1 MRGMFRVK
9 NVFAFLTM
17 FHDFIFLEKR
27 VLPLH
32 RWTRKDRNWRQ
43 GLFLL
48 VVTVVVVI
56 FFFHVL
62 FSIAI
67 FWTTNI
73 LLFFFFFLS
82 PFLRLFYLVQS
93 QSTPRFSYH
102 VFLFICSCKF
112 VDFQITSA
120 LAFSSSSAY
129 YFTHRTSIIL
139 WQIKKLCGC
148 LNKYSFLP
156 LIWHS
161 TWKSVSDIFCSSWIH
176 HCRVPYSNSQP
187 TTCRFNRRNKVTV
200 SQRYVCFP
208 FTNFY
213 SLLFLTALC
222 LYIFL
227 TFSIY
232 KPPLQL

>member
-1 MRGMFRVK
+1 MNSHIRNFVYLFIFFLTFFSVASHRSSCVARGIYTYPTNNCHLVRAFPMRGMFRVK

-27 VLPLH
+27 VLSLH

-48 VVTVVVVI
+48 VVTAVVVI

-93 QSTPRFSYH
+93 QSTLRFSYH
-102 VFLFICSCKF
+102 VFLFICFCKF

-120 LAFSSSSAY
+120 FAFSCSRAY
-129 YFTHRTSIIL
+129 YFTHRTSTIF
-139 WQIKKLCGC
+139 WQLK
-148 LNKYSFLP
+148 N
-156 LIWHS
+156 
-161 TWKSVSDIFCSSWIH
+161 SV
-176 HCRVPYSNSQP
+176 VVQ
-187 TTCRFNRRNKVTV
+187 
-200 SQRYVCFP
+200 
-208 FTNFY
+208 TNIPCY
-213 SLLFLTALC
+213 L
-222 LYIFL
+222 
-227 TFSIY
+227 
-232 KPPLQL
+232 

>member
-1 MRGMFRVK
+1 
-9 NVFAFLTM
+9 M

-27 VLPLH
+27 VPPLH

-48 VVTVVVVI
+48 VVTAVVVI
-56 FFFHVL
+56 FFFRVL

-73 LLFFFFFLS
+73 LLFFFFVFS
-82 PFLRLFYLVQS
+82 PFLRLFYLVLS
-93 QSTPRFSYH
+93 QSTPRFFYH
-102 VFLFICSCKF
+102 VFLFICFRKF
-112 VDFQITSA
+112 VDFQIASA
-120 LAFSSSSAY
+120 FAFSCSRTY

-139 WQIKKLCGC
+139 WQLKKLCGC
-148 LNKYSFLP
+148 LSEYSLLP

-161 TWKSVSDIFCSSWIH
+161 TWRSVSDILCSSWIH

-200 SQRYVCFP
+200 SQRYVHFP

-213 SLLFLTALC
+213 SLLFLTARL
-222 LYIFL
+222 IH
-227 TFSIY
+227 FSY
-232 KPPLQL
+232 V

>member
-1 MRGMFRVK
+1 MNSHICNFVYLFIYFFFFLRFFLCCFSSCVARGIYTYSTNNCHLVRAFPMRGMFRVK

-93 QSTPRFSYH
+93 LDFPTTYFS
-102 VFLFICSCKF
+102 LF
-112 VDFQITSA
+112 A
-120 LAFSSSSAY
+120 LA
-129 YFTHRTSIIL
+129 
-139 WQIKKLCGC
+139 
-148 LNKYSFLP
+148 
-156 LIWHS
+156 
-161 TWKSVSDIFCSSWIH
+161 
-176 HCRVPYSNSQP
+176 
-187 TTCRFNRRNKVTV
+187 
-200 SQRYVCFP
+200 
-208 FTNFY
+208 
-213 SLLFLTALC
+213 SL
-222 LYIFL
+222 
-227 TFSIY
+227 
-232 KPPLQL
+232 